1 VLTPDTDDQVVPE
14 LVLDSQRYVIVAPDV
29 VVVPEV
35 VLVKAAG
42 SPPLQIVWSDP
53 IAPAVGTACTVTVT
67 AAVAA
72 DSHATEF
79 SVDMVILRYCVVAVK
94 PEGTS

>member
-1 VLTPDTDDQVVPE
+1 MPRFNVVPKQGEE
-14 LVLDSQRYVIVAPDV
+14 LVMEIAGT
-29 VVVPEV
+29 EV
-35 VLVKAAG
+35 SL
-42 SPPLQIVWSDP
+42 
-53 IAPAVGTACTVTVT
+53 TVTVT
-67 AAVAA
+67 AAVAT